1 MMGHAFRA
9 AFIGAVILVSAAT
22 VTFAQQNTEAPPVP
36 ATILTQINQAA
47 PLPVLPKPINP
58 SPV

>member
-1 MMGHAFRA
+1 MMGHAVRA

-22 VTFAQQNTEAPPVP
+22 VAFAQQNTEAPPVP
-36 ATILTQINQAA
+36 ATLTQINQAA
-47 PLPVLPKPINP
+47 LLPVLPKPIDP